1 MDTTLPDLSKIDF
14 TKIPE
19 LIKTLREMN
28 KGVKDPK
35 IFGKVNIHLNKVEK
49 LYKEGLKKSKL

>member
-28 KGVKDPK
+28 KEVKNPK
-35 IFGKVNIHLNKVEK
+35 VFGQVNIQLNKAEK